1 MKNRII
7 NDEQIKVMCW
17 YVTRI
22 LYNLSVDEIKQK
34 TGMKYDWCIRELFDE
49 IDCYEN
55 LDGENII
62 INDEAFG
69 RAYSIIEKE
78 YERNN

>member
-1 MKNRII
+1 MKDRII
-7 NDEQIKVMCW
+7 SDEQIKVMFW
-17 YVTRI
+17 YAARI
-22 LYNLSVDEIKQK
+22 LYNMSEDEIKQK

-62 INDEAFG
+62 INDEAF
-69 RAYSIIEKE
+69 RKAYCIIKEE
-78 YERNN
+78 YERK